1 MPWLVPVALTAY
13 SAISANQ
20 QNKKAQGAAAE
31 AARTSQVDIEAL
43 DAKTR
48 EIAKQNALQSAAL
61 EQQLTP
67 EVPALRSAAN
77 QGVLGGLG
85 ATASEQASQSALMG
99 GLGQDVGSKLQTPL
113 LRAAIAKAKADLE
126 LGGQLPQDVKN
137 LVTRRA
143 LANAGAVGG
152 GGLGLAR
159 DISARDLGL
168 TSLDLENRRLQ
179 NAAAIGSQ
187 EAGIEQFDVGTQFNN
202 ASHQLNIMQLLQAL
216 GNNQFGRN
224 LSAAQYGESIAR
236 PVVGLDPGSVAD
248 VTIGNTN
255 NRTAALSNQ
264 ANIAGQQSNNYMNLA
279 GQGLGYSLLQYN
291 AGNKPVNPY
300 QTTNQQMLNAG
311 APSAVATRYG
321 L

>member
-85 ATASEQASQSALMG
+85 ATAAENASQSALMG

-126 LGGQLPQDVKN
+126 LGGQLPQDVRN

-143 LANAGAVGG
+143 LATSGG
-152 GGLGLAR
+152 VTGNLGLGR

-279 GQGLGYSLLQYN
+279 GQGLGYGLLQYN

-300 QTTNQQMLNAG
+300 Q
-311 APSAVATRYG
+311 PSTINSSMK